1 MASKHMTDERLAEQR
16 KVVEKAING
25 KMLNKYEG
33 VMLSGDNSKI
43 IKAIS
48 GELRN
53 THQAVFKSCLGKDAC
68 EHCGTKGNLDRAHTK
83 GRMEI
88 AKEVMDELHPEP
100 NALIDMKVFMKAFV
114 MLHSKYGVWMLC
126 KKCHKELG

>member
-1 MASKHMTDERLAEQR
+1 MSSKIMSIERLSEQ
-16 KVVEKAING
+16 KSVVEKALNS

-33 VMLSGDNSKI
+33 VLLNGENSKI

-53 THQAVFKSCLGKDAC
+53 THQIVFKACLGKNAC
-68 EHCGTKGNLDRAHTK
+68 EHCGIQSRLDRAHTK

-88 AKEVMDELHPEP
+88 AKEVMDEVHPDS
-100 NALIDMKVFMKAFV
+100 NIAIDMKVFMKEFV
-114 MLHSKYGVWMLC
+114 MRHSKYGVWMLC